1 MAGVRMTGLASGLDT
16 ESLVKQLSDAYQ
28 TKVDN
33 AKKKQT
39 KAEWKK
45 EAWASLNTKLMDFYK
60 GALNTFKSAGTYN
73 SKLVNG
79 TLNGVKVTANS
90 KAVSGNHKIQVKST
104 ANAQMWTGH
113 KINTGTYTAS
123 SYTAITDT
131 SKKISELYDK
141 NGYSIQNALNG
152 SSFTV
157 QNAEDGSK
165 VDVNINID
173 ENTTVDDLLQDIN
186 TQLDGT
192 GLKASM
198 TQGRLT
204 FTNETATETTDPAT
218 GTATYSGGRSLM
230 ITAANETSAKALGLT
245 YDASGKGMTVKSK
258 SEISGNEVNTVS
270 GSAFAYDKQVTADS
284 KVTGSSK
291 LVDLGIAQGTSIK
304 VNGTEIV
311 VDRATTMDS
320 LASAMAKTG
329 INASYDTN
337 QGRFYLSSKNTGVEN
352 AFTVEADDA
361 TLAALGLNLTDGEA
375 GKIDASDA
383 SLVYNGVEYTQA
395 TNSFNINGLTMD
407 VSSVGGEQAF
417 SVDTDVDGIYDK
429 VKSFVKEYNTLI
441 TEMNKLYDASSSRGY
456 EPLTSDEKDAMTDE
470 DIKNW
475 ENKIKG
481 SLLRRDST
489 ISTLLTSMRT
499 TLNKSVEV
507 TNSDGTTSRYALSSF
522 GIVTS
527 DYTEKGQLHIQ
538 GDADDSDFAGLD
550 DKLKAA
556 ISDNPEALM
565 KTLTTLGDEI
575 YKNFQSSM
583 KRVVGVRSSLTF
595 YNDLEMDDDIKSY
608 KEDVTS
614 LQKKLQD
621 EQDKYYKQF
630 SSMDTALT
638 KLQSQ
643 QTYISQLFGGS

>member
-311 VDRATTMDS
+311 VDRTTTMDS

-407 VSSVGGEQAF
+407 VSSVGGEQTF

-538 GDADDSDFAGLD
+538 GNADDSDFASLD

-614 LQKKLQD
+614 LQEKLQD

-630 SSMDTALT
+630 SSMETALT

>member
-157 QNAEDGSK
+157 QNAEEGSK

-311 VDRATTMDS
+311 VDRTTTMDS

-538 GDADDSDFAGLD
+538 GNADDSDFASLD

-614 LQKKLQD
+614 LQEKLQD

-630 SSMDTALT
+630 SSMETALT

>member
-311 VDRATTMDS
+311 VDRTTTLDS

-407 VSSVGGEQAF
+407 VSSVGGEQTF

-538 GDADDSDFAGLD
+538 GNADDSDFASLD

-614 LQKKLQD
+614 LQEKLQD

-630 SSMDTALT
+630 SSMETALT

>member
-73 SKLVNG
+73 SKQVNG
-79 TLNGVKVTANS
+79 TLSGVKVTANS

-113 KINTGTYTAS
+113 KINKGTYTAS

-157 QNAEDGSK
+157 QNTEDGSK

-173 ENTTVDDLLQDIN
+173 ENTTVDDLLRDIN
-186 TQLDGT
+186 TQLNGT

-198 TQGRLT
+198 TKGGLT

-218 GTATYSGGRSLM
+218 GTATYSGGHSLT

-245 YDASGKGMTVKSK
+245 YDTSGKGMTVKSK

-270 GSAFAYDKQVTADS
+270 GSAFAYDKQVNADTDI
-284 KVTGSSK
+284 TGGSK
-291 LVDLGIAQGTSIK
+291 LIDLGIAQGTSIK

-311 VDRATTMDS
+311 VDRTTTLDS

-361 TLAALGLNLTDGEA
+361 TLAALGLDLADGEA

-441 TEMNKLYDASSSRGY
+441 SEMNKLYDASSSRGY

-475 ENKIKG
+475 EDKIKG

-538 GDADDSDFAGLD
+538 GNADDSDFASLD

-614 LQKKLQD
+614 LQEKLQD

-630 SSMDTALT
+630 SSMETALT

>member
-73 SKLVNG
+73 SKQVNG
-79 TLNGVKVTANS
+79 TLSGVKVTANS

-113 KINTGTYTAS
+113 KINKGTYTAS

-311 VDRATTMDS
+311 VDRTTTMDS

-475 ENKIKG
+475 EDKIKG

-507 TNSDGTTSRYALSSF
+507 ANSDGTTSRYALSSF

-538 GDADDSDFAGLD
+538 GNADDSDFASLD

-630 SSMDTALT
+630 SSMETALT

>member
-173 ENTTVDDLLQDIN
+173 ENTTVDALLQDIN
-186 TQLDGT
+186 TQLNGT

-198 TQGRLT
+198 TQGGLI
-204 FTNETATETTDPAT
+204 FTNETAEALTNDVSGETTYT
-218 GTATYSGGRSLM
+218 GGHTVI

-270 GSAFAYDKQVTADS
+270 GSAFAYDKQVNADTDI
-284 KVTGSSK
+284 TGSSK
-291 LVDLGIAQGTSIK
+291 LIDLGIAQGTSIK

-311 VDRATTMDS
+311 VDRTTTLDS
-320 LASAMAKTG
+320 LASTMAKTG
-329 INASYDTN
+329 INASYDTK

-361 TLAALGLNLTDGEA
+361 TLAALGLNLADGEA

-441 TEMNKLYDASSSRGY
+441 SEMNKLYDASSSRGY

-475 ENKIKG
+475 EDKIKG

-538 GDADDSDFAGLD
+538 GNADDSDFASLD

-614 LQKKLQD
+614 LQEKLQD

-630 SSMDTALT
+630 SSMETALT

>member
-157 QNAEDGSK
+157 QNAEDGNK

-311 VDRATTMDS
+311 VDRTTTMDS

-630 SSMDTALT
+630 SSMETALT

>member
-311 VDRATTMDS
+311 VDRTTTMDS

-352 AFTVEADDA
+352 TFTVEADDA

-630 SSMDTALT
+630 SSMETALT

>member
-73 SKLVNG
+73 SKQVNG
-79 TLNGVKVTANS
+79 TLSGVKVTANS

-113 KINTGTYTAS
+113 KINKGTYTAS

-157 QNAEDGSK
+157 QNTEDGSK

-173 ENTTVDDLLQDIN
+173 ENTTVDDLFRDIN
-186 TQLDGT
+186 TQLNGT

-198 TQGRLT
+198 TKGGLT

-218 GTATYSGGRSLM
+218 GTVTYSGGHSLT

-270 GSAFAYDKQVTADS
+270 GSAFAYDKQVNADTDI
-284 KVTGSSK
+284 TGGSK
-291 LVDLGIAQGTSIK
+291 LIDLGIAQGTSIK

-311 VDRATTMDS
+311 VDRTTTLDS

-361 TLAALGLNLTDGEA
+361 TLAALGLNLADGEA

-441 TEMNKLYDASSSRGY
+441 TEMNKLYNASSSRGY

-475 ENKIKG
+475 EDKIKG

-538 GDADDSDFAGLD
+538 GNADDSDFASLD

-614 LQKKLQD
+614 LQEKLQD

-630 SSMDTALT
+630 SSMETALT

>member
-73 SKLVNG
+73 SKQVNG
-79 TLNGVKVTANS
+79 TLSGVKVTANS

-113 KINTGTYTAS
+113 KINKGTYTAS

-152 SSFTV
+152 SGFTV
-157 QNAEDGSK
+157 QNTEDGSK

-173 ENTTVDDLLQDIN
+173 ENTTVDDLLRDIN
-186 TQLDGT
+186 TQLNGT

-198 TQGRLT
+198 TKGGLT
-204 FTNETATETTDPAT
+204 FTNETATETTDSAT
-218 GTATYSGGRSLM
+218 GTTTYSGGHSLT

-245 YDASGKGMTVKSK
+245 YDTSGKGMTVKSK

-311 VDRATTMDS
+311 VDRTTTMDS

-417 SVDTDVDGIYDK
+417 SVDADVDGIYDK

-507 TNSDGTTSRYALSSF
+507 TDSDGTTSRYALSSF

-538 GDADDSDFAGLD
+538 GNADDSDFASLD

-630 SSMDTALT
+630 SSMETALT

>member
-311 VDRATTMDS
+311 VDRTTTMDS

-630 SSMDTALT
+630 SSMETALT

>member
-73 SKLVNG
+73 SKQVNG
-79 TLNGVKVTANS
+79 TLSGVKVTANS

-113 KINTGTYTAS
+113 KINKGTYTAS

-157 QNAEDGSK
+157 QNTEDGSK

-173 ENTTVDDLLQDIN
+173 ENTTVDDLLRDIN
-186 TQLDGT
+186 TQLNGT

-198 TQGRLT
+198 TKGGLT

-218 GTATYSGGRSLM
+218 GTATYSGGHSLT

-291 LVDLGIAQGTSIK
+291 LVDLGIVQGTSIK

-311 VDRATTMDS
+311 VDRTTTLSS
-320 LASAMAKTG
+320 LAASMEKAG
-329 INASYDTN
+329 INASYDAN
-337 QGRFYLSSKNTGVEN
+337 QGRFYLSAKDTGVEN
-352 AFTVEADDA
+352 AFKVETDDD
-361 TLAALGLNLTDGEA
+361 TLAKLGLNLADGEA

-383 SLVYNGVEYTQA
+383 TLVYNGVEYTQA

-407 VSSVGGEQAF
+407 VSSVGGEQSF

-441 TEMNKLYDASSSRGY
+441 SEMNKLYDASSSRGY
-456 EPLTSDEKDAMTDE
+456 EPLTSDEKDEMTDE

-475 ENKIKG
+475 EDKIKG

-538 GDADDSDFAGLD
+538 GNADDSDFASLD

-575 YKNFQSSM
+575 YKNFQTSM
-583 KRVVGVRSSLTF
+583 KRIDGVRSSLTF
-595 YNDLEMDDDIKSY
+595 YNDLEMDDDIKNY
-608 KEDVTS
+608 KKDVTS
-614 LQKKLQD
+614 LQEKLQD

-630 SSMDTALT
+630 SSMETALA

-643 QTYISQLFGGS
+643 QSYISQLFGGS

>member
-73 SKLVNG
+73 SKQVNG
-79 TLNGVKVTANS
+79 TLSGVKVTANS

-113 KINTGTYTAS
+113 KINKGTYTAS

-152 SSFTV
+152 SSFMVRNT
-157 QNAEDGSK
+157 EDGSK

-186 TQLDGT
+186 TQLNGT

-218 GTATYSGGRSLM
+218 GTATYSGGHSLT
-230 ITAANETSAKALGLT
+230 ITAANETSAKALGLA

-270 GSAFAYDKQVTADS
+270 GSAFAYDKQVTADTDI
-284 KVTGSSK
+284 TGGSK
-291 LVDLGIAQGTSIK
+291 LIDLGIAQGTSIK

-311 VDRATTMDS
+311 VDRTTTLDS

-361 TLAALGLNLTDGEA
+361 TLAALGLDLADGEA

-441 TEMNKLYDASSSRGY
+441 SEMNKLYDASSSRGY

-475 ENKIKG
+475 EDKIKG

-538 GDADDSDFAGLD
+538 GNADDSDFASLD

-614 LQKKLQD
+614 LQEKLQD

-630 SSMDTALT
+630 SSMETALT

>member
-1 MAGVRMTGLASGLDT
+1 M
-16 ESLVKQLSDAYQ
+16 
-28 TKVDN
+28 
-33 AKKKQT
+33 
-39 KAEWKK
+39 
-45 EAWASLNTKLMDFYK
+45 
-60 GALNTFKSAGTYN
+60 
-73 SKLVNG
+73 NG

-245 YDASGKGMTVKSK
+245 YDVSGKGMTVKSK

-311 VDRATTMDS
+311 VDRTTTMDS
-320 LASAMAKTG
+320 LASTMAKTG

-475 ENKIKG
+475 EDKIKG

-527 DYTEKGQLHIQ
+527 NYTEKGQLHIQ
-538 GDADDSDFAGLD
+538 GNADDSDFAGLD

-614 LQKKLQD
+614 LQEKLQD

-630 SSMDTALT
+630 SSMETALT

>member
-33 AKKKQT
+33 AKKKQM

-304 VNGTEIV
+304 VNGTEIM
-311 VDRATTMDS
+311 VDRTTTMDS

-538 GDADDSDFAGLD
+538 GNADDSDFAGLD

-630 SSMDTALT
+630 SSMETALT

>member
-245 YDASGKGMTVKSK
+245 YDASGKGVTVKSK

-311 VDRATTMDS
+311 VDRTTTMDS

-407 VSSVGGEQAF
+407 VSSVGGEQTF

-538 GDADDSDFAGLD
+538 GNADDSDFAGLD

-630 SSMDTALT
+630 SSMETALT

>member
-311 VDRATTMDS
+311 VDRTTTMDS

-538 GDADDSDFAGLD
+538 GNADDSDFAGLD

-630 SSMDTALT
+630 SSMETALT

>member
-73 SKLVNG
+73 SKQVNG
-79 TLNGVKVTANS
+79 TLSGVKVTANS

-113 KINTGTYTAS
+113 KINKGTYTAS

-157 QNAEDGSK
+157 QNTEDGSK

-186 TQLDGT
+186 TQLNGT

-218 GTATYSGGRSLM
+218 GTATYSGGHSLT
-230 ITAANETSAKALGLT
+230 ITAANETSAKALGIT

-270 GSAFAYDKQVTADS
+270 GSAFAYDKQVNADTDI
-284 KVTGSSK
+284 TGGSK
-291 LVDLGIAQGTSIK
+291 LIDLGIAQGTSIK

-311 VDRATTMDS
+311 VDRTTTLDS

-361 TLAALGLNLTDGEA
+361 TLAALGLDLADGEA

-441 TEMNKLYDASSSRGY
+441 SEMNKLYDASSSRGY

-475 ENKIKG
+475 EDKIKG

-538 GDADDSDFAGLD
+538 GNADDSDFASLD

-614 LQKKLQD
+614 LQEKLQD

-630 SSMDTALT
+630 SSMETALT

>member
-113 KINTGTYTAS
+113 KINTGTYTAF

-270 GSAFAYDKQVTADS
+270 GSAFAYDKQVNADTDI
-284 KVTGSSK
+284 TGSSK
-291 LVDLGIAQGTSIK
+291 LIDLGIAQGTSIK

-311 VDRATTMDS
+311 VDRTTTLDS

-407 VSSVGGEQAF
+407 VSSVGGEQTF

-538 GDADDSDFAGLD
+538 GNADDSDFASLD

-614 LQKKLQD
+614 LQEKLQD

-630 SSMDTALT
+630 SSMETALT

>member
-165 VDVNINID
+165 VDVNIN

-311 VDRATTMDS
+311 VDRTTTMDS

-630 SSMDTALT
+630 SSMETALT

>member
-204 FTNETATETTDPAT
+204 FTNETATETTNPAT

-270 GSAFAYDKQVTADS
+270 GSAFAYDKQVNADTDI
-284 KVTGSSK
+284 TGSSK
-291 LVDLGIAQGTSIK
+291 LIDLGIAQGTSIK

-311 VDRATTMDS
+311 VDRTTTLDS

-407 VSSVGGEQAF
+407 VSSVGGEQTF

-527 DYTEKGQLHIQ
+527 DYTERGQLHIQ
-538 GDADDSDFAGLD
+538 GNADDSDFASLD

-630 SSMDTALT
+630 SSMETALT

>member
-311 VDRATTMDS
+311 VDRTTTMDS

-475 ENKIKG
+475 EDKIKG

-527 DYTEKGQLHIQ
+527 NYTEKGQLHIQ
-538 GDADDSDFAGLD
+538 GNADDSDFASLD

-614 LQKKLQD
+614 LQEKLQD

-630 SSMDTALT
+630 SSMETALT

>member
-73 SKLVNG
+73 SKQVNG
-79 TLNGVKVTANS
+79 TLSGVKVTANS

-113 KINTGTYTAS
+113 KINKGTYTAS

-157 QNAEDGSK
+157 QNTEDGSK

-173 ENTTVDDLLQDIN
+173 ENTTVDDLLRDIN
-186 TQLDGT
+186 TQLNGT

-198 TQGRLT
+198 TKGGLT

-218 GTATYSGGRSLM
+218 GTATYSGGHSLT

-270 GSAFAYDKQVTADS
+270 GSAFAYDKQVNADTDI
-284 KVTGSSK
+284 TGGSK
-291 LVDLGIAQGTSIK
+291 LIDLGIAQGTSIK

-311 VDRATTMDS
+311 VDRTTTLDS

-361 TLAALGLNLTDGEA
+361 TLAALGLDLADGEA

-441 TEMNKLYDASSSRGY
+441 SEMNKLYDASSSRGY

-475 ENKIKG
+475 EDKIKG

-538 GDADDSDFAGLD
+538 GNADDSDFASLD

-583 KRVVGVRSSLTF
+583 KRIVGVRSSLTF

-614 LQKKLQD
+614 LQEKLQD

-630 SSMDTALT
+630 SSMETALT

>member
-73 SKLVNG
+73 SKQVNG
-79 TLNGVKVTANS
+79 TLSGVKVTANS

-113 KINTGTYTAS
+113 KINKGTYTAS

-173 ENTTVDDLLQDIN
+173 ENTTVDDLLRDIN
-186 TQLDGT
+186 TQLNGT

-198 TQGRLT
+198 TKGGLT

-218 GTATYSGGRSLM
+218 GTATYSGGHSLT

-245 YDASGKGMTVKSK
+245 YDATGKGMTVKSK

-270 GSAFAYDKQVTADS
+270 GSAFAYDKQVSADTDI
-284 KVTGSSK
+284 TGGSK
-291 LVDLGIAQGTSIK
+291 LIDLGIAQGTSIK

-311 VDRATTMDS
+311 VDRTTTLDS

-361 TLAALGLNLTDGEA
+361 TLAALGLDLADGEA

-395 TNSFNINGLTMD
+395 TNSFNINGLTMN

-441 TEMNKLYDASSSRGY
+441 SEMNKLYDASSSRGY

-475 ENKIKG
+475 EDKIKG

-538 GDADDSDFAGLD
+538 GNADDSDFASLD

-614 LQKKLQD
+614 LQEKLQD

-630 SSMDTALT
+630 SSMETALT

>member
-73 SKLVNG
+73 SKQVNG
-79 TLNGVKVTANS
+79 TLSGVKVTANS

-113 KINTGTYTAS
+113 KINKGTYTAS

-157 QNAEDGSK
+157 QNTEDGSK

-173 ENTTVDDLLQDIN
+173 ENTTVDDLLRDIN
-186 TQLDGT
+186 TQLNGT

-198 TQGRLT
+198 TQGGLT

-218 GTATYSGGRSLM
+218 GTATYSGGHSLT

-270 GSAFAYDKQVTADS
+270 GSAFAYDKQVNADTDI
-284 KVTGSSK
+284 TGGSK
-291 LVDLGIAQGTSIK
+291 LIDLGIAQGTSIK

-311 VDRATTMDS
+311 VDRTTTLDS

-361 TLAALGLNLTDGEA
+361 TLAALGLDLADGEA

-441 TEMNKLYDASSSRGY
+441 SEMNKLYDASSSRGY

-475 ENKIKG
+475 EDKIKG

-538 GDADDSDFAGLD
+538 GNADDSDFASLD

-556 ISDNPEALM
+556 ISDNPEA
-565 KTLTTLGDEI
+565 
-575 YKNFQSSM
+575 
-583 KRVVGVRSSLTF
+583 
-595 YNDLEMDDDIKSY
+595 
-608 KEDVTS
+608 
-614 LQKKLQD
+614 
-621 EQDKYYKQF
+621 
-630 SSMDTALT
+630 
-638 KLQSQ
+638 
-643 QTYISQLFGGS
+643 

>member
-1 MAGVRMTGLASGLDT
+1 
-16 ESLVKQLSDAYQ
+16 
-28 TKVDN
+28 
-33 AKKKQT
+33 
-39 KAEWKK
+39 
-45 EAWASLNTKLMDFYK
+45 
-60 GALNTFKSAGTYN
+60 
-73 SKLVNG
+73 
-79 TLNGVKVTANS
+79 
-90 KAVSGNHKIQVKST
+90 
-104 ANAQMWTGH
+104 
-113 KINTGTYTAS
+113 
-123 SYTAITDT
+123 
-131 SKKISELYDK
+131 
-141 NGYSIQNALNG
+141 
-152 SSFTV
+152 
-157 QNAEDGSK
+157 
-165 VDVNINID
+165 
-173 ENTTVDDLLQDIN
+173 
-186 TQLDGT
+186 
-192 GLKASM
+192 M

-270 GSAFAYDKQVTADS
+270 GSAFAYDKQVNADTDI
-284 KVTGSSK
+284 TGSSK
-291 LVDLGIAQGTSIK
+291 LIDLGIAQGTSIK

-311 VDRATTMDS
+311 VDRTTTLDS

-337 QGRFYLSSKNTGVEN
+337 QGRFYLSSKNTGVDN

-475 ENKIKG
+475 EDKIKG

-499 TLNKSVEV
+499 TLNKSVKV

-538 GDADDSDFAGLD
+538 GNADDSDFASLD

-608 KEDVTS
+608 KEDVTR
-614 LQKKLQD
+614 LQEKLQD

-630 SSMDTALT
+630 SSMETALT

>member
-39 KAEWKK
+39 KAEGKN

-192 GLKASM
+192 RLKASM

-311 VDRATTMDS
+311 VDRTTTMDS

-538 GDADDSDFAGLD
+538 GNADDSDFAGLD

-630 SSMDTALT
+630 SSMETALT

>member
-79 TLNGVKVTANS
+79 TLNGVKVTANA

-113 KINTGTYTAS
+113 KINAGTYTAS

-141 NGYSIQNALNG
+141 DGYSIQNALNG

-157 QNAEDGSK
+157 QNTEDGSK

-186 TQLDGT
+186 TQLDGI

-204 FTNETATETTDPAT
+204 FTNETATETTDPVT
-218 GTATYSGGRSLM
+218 GTTTYSGGRSLM

-270 GSAFAYDKQVTADS
+270 GSAFAYDKQVNADTDI
-284 KVTGSSK
+284 TGSSK
-291 LVDLGIAQGTSIK
+291 LIDLGIAQGTSIK

-311 VDRATTMDS
+311 VDRTTTLDS

-429 VKSFVKEYNTLI
+429 VKSFAKEYNTLI

-475 ENKIKG
+475 EDKIKG

-538 GDADDSDFAGLD
+538 GNADDSDFASLD

-614 LQKKLQD
+614 LQEKLQD

-630 SSMDTALT
+630 SSMETALT

>member
-311 VDRATTMDS
+311 VDRTTTMDS

-538 GDADDSDFAGLD
+538 GNADDSDFASLD

-614 LQKKLQD
+614 LQEKLQD

-630 SSMDTALT
+630 SSMETALT

>member
-73 SKLVNG
+73 SKQVNG
-79 TLNGVKVTANS
+79 TLSGVKVTANS

-113 KINTGTYTAS
+113 KINKGTYTAS

-157 QNAEDGSK
+157 QNTEDGSK

-173 ENTTVDDLLQDIN
+173 ENTTVDDLLRDIN
-186 TQLDGT
+186 TQLNGT

-198 TQGRLT
+198 TQGGLT

-218 GTATYSGGRSLM
+218 GTATYSGGHSLT

-270 GSAFAYDKQVTADS
+270 GSAFAYDKQVNADTDI
-284 KVTGSSK
+284 TGGSK
-291 LVDLGIAQGTSIK
+291 LIDLGIAQGTSIK

-311 VDRATTMDS
+311 VDRTTTLDS

-361 TLAALGLNLTDGEA
+361 TLAALGLDLADGEA

-441 TEMNKLYDASSSRGY
+441 SEMNKLYDASSSRGY

-475 ENKIKG
+475 EDKIKG

-538 GDADDSDFAGLD
+538 GNADDSDFASLD

-614 LQKKLQD
+614 LQEKLQD

-630 SSMDTALT
+630 SSMETALT

>member
-230 ITAANETSAKALGLT
+230 ITAANETSAKALGLI

-311 VDRATTMDS
+311 VDRTTTMDS

-538 GDADDSDFAGLD
+538 GNADDSDFAGLD

-630 SSMDTALT
+630 SSMETALT